1 MRVLVYTYVLSVL
14 YQEPLLPKKVF
25 LYRQRSCRGQL
36 GLCLSTFKISK
47 RQIILQKS
55 TTALWFGSEE
65 YKPIG
70 FKTKMLKN
78 FDEFLDDA
86 FKSMKLGEK
95 CLVY

>member
-14 YQEPLLPKKVF
+14 YQEPLLPKKF
-25 LYRQRSCRGQL
+25 FFYRQRSFPGQL
-36 GLCLSTFKISK
+36 GRCLSLLKISK